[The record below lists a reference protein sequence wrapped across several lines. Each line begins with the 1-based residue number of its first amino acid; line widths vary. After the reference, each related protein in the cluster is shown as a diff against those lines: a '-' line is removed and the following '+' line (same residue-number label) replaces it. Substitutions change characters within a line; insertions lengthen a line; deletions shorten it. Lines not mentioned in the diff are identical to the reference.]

1 MLDTSALDSFASTVY
16 LEDSTGENFIEN
28 IIHSTNLPSLLN
40 KLPPT
45 SRILELGYGEGT
57 ITAPLVELGY
67 SVEIVEGSSRLCQ
80 AARDRFGAKVP
91 VHEFMFEDF
100 KPTQLYDAALALHI
114 LEHVDNPRTVISNVA
129 TWLAPGGGVVAAVPN
144 AQSLHRQLAVSM
156 GLQPTIDHLSPRD
169 HLVGHQRV
177 YTLDELAADFQAAG
191 LVVEQR
197 FGYFVKIVPNSMM
210 REWSPDLLRAL
221 TTISDK
227 LPPHLL
233 ANIGVVARKP
243 V

>member
-1 MLDTSALDSFASTVY
+1 M
-16 LEDSTGENFIEN
+16 
-28 IIHSTNLPSLLN
+28 
-40 KLPPT
+40 
-45 SRILELGYGEGT
+45 
-57 ITAPLVELGY
+57 
-67 SVEIVEGSSRLCQ
+67 
-80 AARDRFGAKVP
+80 
-91 VHEFMFEDF
+91 
-100 KPTQLYDAALALHI
+100 
-114 LEHVDNPRTVISNVA
+114 
-129 TWLAPGGGVVAAVPN
+129 VAAVPN

-177 YTLDELAADFQAAG
+177 YTLDQLAADFEAAG

-243 V
+243 L

>member
-1 MLDTSALDSFASTVY
+1 VRPNREQVPQNRPQWAKRAGNWRRIYCWFHHMNIRASTRDLAGVVQ
-16 LEDSTGENFIEN
+16 T
-28 IIHSTNLPSLLN
+28 
-40 KLPPT
+40 
-45 SRILELGYGEGT
+45 IL
-57 ITAPLVELGY
+57 
-67 SVEIVEGSSRLCQ
+67 
-80 AARDRFGAKVP
+80 
-91 VHEFMFEDF
+91 
-100 KPTQLYDAALALHI
+100 
-114 LEHVDNPRTVISNVA
+114 SNVA

-156 GLQPTIDHLSPRD
+156 GLQPAIDHLSPRD

-177 YTLDELAADFQAAG
+177 YTLDELAADFEAAG

-210 REWSPDLLRAL
+210 REWSPDLMRAL

-227 LPPHLL
+227 IPPHLL
-233 ANIGVVARKP
+233 ANIGVVARKA